1 MDPSPLTRGKLTL
14 THSLPLPHW
23 LIPAHAGENVH
34 DARLE
39 GDGRGLSPL
48 TRGKPGRT
56 PVRSTPAGLIP
67 AHAGENVHD
76 ARLEGDGRGLSPLTR
91 GKPGRTPVR
100 STPAGLI
107 PAHAGK
113 TNSAGLYPI
122 SLPAHP
128 SSRGENSYEASVT
141 FPRPGSSQ
149 LTRGKRSVTVP
160 VNITARLIPAHA
172 GKTSSYACPHPT
184 PRAHPRSRGE
194 NRAGRDLGADRRGS
208 SPLTRGKLDRG
219 CGDRD
224 GFRLIPAHAGK
235 TAPFGPVPSGT
246 TAHPRSRGENR
257 CRRSNGVDHAGSSP
271 LTRGK
276 QDGPNYIA
284 GRLRLI
290 PAHAGKTCRLARKRR
305 EDPAHPRSRG
315 ENDPGG
321 RRQVGAGGSSPLT
334 RGKPSQR
341 FSLLRERRLI
351 PAHAGKTFGCSCLN
365 SSYAAHPRSR
375 GENW

>member
-23 LIPAHAGENVH
+23 
-34 DARLE
+34 
-39 GDGRGLSPL
+39 
-48 TRGKPGRT
+48 
-56 PVRSTPAGLIP
+56 LIP

-141 FPRPGSSQ
+141 FPRPGSSP
-149 LTRGKRSVTVP
+149 LTRGKHDGPHRS
-160 VNITARLIPAHA
+160 IRRIRLIPAHA

-208 SPLTRGKLDRG
+208 SPLTRGK
-219 CGDRD
+219 
-224 GFRLIPAHAGK
+224 P
-235 TAPFGPVPSGT
+235 PPSGRYQ
-246 TAHPRSRGENR
+246 AVP
-257 CRRSNGVDHAGSSP
+257 
-271 LTRGK
+271 
-276 QDGPNYIA
+276 
-284 GRLRLI
+284 
-290 PAHAGKTCRLARKRR
+290 
-305 EDPAHPRSRG
+305 
-315 ENDPGG
+315 
-321 RRQVGAGGSSPLT
+321 
-334 RGKPSQR
+334 
-341 FSLLRERRLI
+341 RLI

-375 GENW
+375 GENGKKSFKKLPAIGSSPLTRGKRRAPAHRQLERRLIPAHAGKTRVVTQSWISTKAHPRSRGENDPVRGRRRVLPGSSPLTRGKLFKSDDFTNGKGLIPAHAGKTFQRRPSHGHLAAHPRSRGENPKVASSFSAAGGSSPLTRGKQLALPRQRS

>member
-23 LIPAHAGENVH
+23 
-34 DARLE
+34 
-39 GDGRGLSPL
+39 
-48 TRGKPGRT
+48 
-56 PVRSTPAGLIP
+56 LIP

-172 GKTSSYACPHPT
+172 GKTRWSAPKHP
-184 PRAHPRSRGE
+184 PNSAHPRSRGE
-194 NRAGRDLGADRRGS
+194 NVVICLPPSDTAGS
-208 SPLTRGKLDRG
+208 SPLTRGKPAATLG
-219 CGDRD
+219 ELG
-224 GFRLIPAHAGK
+224 GVRLIPAHAGK
-235 TAPFGPVPSGT
+235 T
-246 TAHPRSRGENR
+246 RS
-257 CRRSNGVDHAGSSP
+257 
-271 LTRGK
+271 
-276 QDGPNYIA
+276 
-284 GRLRLI
+284 
-290 PAHAGKTCRLARKRR
+290 
-305 EDPAHPRSRG
+305 DPP
-315 ENDPGG
+315 D
-321 RRQVGAGGSSPLT
+321 
-334 RGKPSQR
+334 
-341 FSLLRERRLI
+341 
-351 PAHAGKTFGCSCLN
+351 
-365 SSYAAHPRSR
+365 
-375 GENW
+375 

>member
-23 LIPAHAGENVH
+23 
-34 DARLE
+34 
-39 GDGRGLSPL
+39 
-48 TRGKPGRT
+48 
-56 PVRSTPAGLIP
+56 LIP

-235 TAPFGPVPSGT
+235 TIVYCLPSSAVA
-246 TAHPRSRGENR
+246 AHPRSRGENR
-257 CRRSNGVDHAGSSP
+257 PLRAGTKRYHGSSP

-276 QDGPNYIA
+276 PMSSLKWRRPCG
-284 GRLRLI
+284 LI

-334 RGKPSQR
+334 RGKP
-341 FSLLRERRLI
+341 LDV
-351 PAHAGKTFGCSCLN
+351 HV
-365 SSYAAHPRSR
+365 
-375 GENW
+375 

>member
-23 LIPAHAGENVH
+23 
-34 DARLE
+34 
-39 GDGRGLSPL
+39 
-48 TRGKPGRT
+48 
-56 PVRSTPAGLIP
+56 LIP

-172 GKTSSYACPHPT
+172 GKTIPGGEG
-184 PRAHPRSRGE
+184 RWGRGAHPRSRGE
-194 NRAGRDLGADRRGS
+194 NR
-208 SPLTRGKLDRG
+208 
-219 CGDRD
+219 
-224 GFRLIPAHAGK
+224 
-235 TAPFGPVPSGT
+235 PS
-246 TAHPRSRGENR
+246 AFPCYVS
-257 CRRSNGVDHAGSSP
+257 AGSSP

-276 QDGPNYIA
+276 
-284 GRLRLI
+284 
-290 PAHAGKTCRLARKRR
+290 
-305 EDPAHPRSRG
+305 
-315 ENDPGG
+315 
-321 RRQVGAGGSSPLT
+321 PLDV
-334 RGKPSQR
+334 
-341 FSLLRERRLI
+341 
-351 PAHAGKTFGCSCLN
+351 HV
-365 SSYAAHPRSR
+365 
-375 GENW
+375 